1 MKMADFL
8 EAINNWNGFS
18 KIRNAQKV
26 PEAAM
31 AATLDLI
38 MNKDRLSKRMHEA
51 RLEEAIT
58 TADFP
63 YLFGQVIDRQLLA
76 NYKAVYADWKTYVK
90 MSTVPDFNTV
100 RREKLTGGD
109 NTLAEVPEKGEY
121 QPVKPT
127 NCRYTY
133 AVKKYGR
140 QFDISWESLINDSLG
155 AFNDIPTRFA
165 TAALRSEARF
175 VTGLYAASTGDG
187 NAALYGS
194 SLSDCGQSVTNL
206 GVLPLTI
213 QNLETT
219 MELMAAQTD
228 PNGEPIGVMGKHLVV
243 PPSLEFTARS
253 IMTSTMKMWTYG
265 GDDEAAPVPQ
275 AMSNVVPQ
283 MGLQLHVDPFLP
295 IIDTTH
301 GTTAWYLF
309 ADPSQGAAL
318 EFSYLRGYESPE
330 VVMKASNKV
339 AVGGGTLASPFSGD
353 FETDNVMYRVR
364 HVFGGAPMDPRYT
377 YLQSGA

>member
-1 MKMADFL
+1 MAEDFMKAM
-8 EAINNWNGFS
+8 ENWNGFN
-18 KIRNAQKV
+18 KIRGSPVQESAL
-26 PEAAM
+26 
-31 AATLDLI
+31 AATVDLI
-38 MNKDRLSKRMHEA
+38 VNKDHLSKRMHEA

-58 TADFP
+58 TSDFP

-76 NYKAVYADWKTYVK
+76 NYKAVYADWRSYVR

-100 RREKLTGGD
+100 RREKLHGSD
-109 NTLAEVPEKGEY
+109 NHLDEVPEKGEY
-121 QPVKPT
+121 QPVKPV

-133 AVKKYGR
+133 NVKKYGR
-140 QFDISWESLINDSLG
+140 QFDISWESILNDSLG

-175 VTGLYAASTGDG
+175 VTGLYAGSGGDG
-187 NAALYGS
+187 NSSLYGATIT
-194 SLSDCGQSVTNL
+194 DCGQAITNL

-219 MELMAAQTD
+219 MALMAAQLD
-228 PNGEPIGVMGKHLVV
+228 PKGEPIGIMPKHLVV
-243 PPSLEFTARS
+243 PPALEFTARS
-253 IMTSTMKMWTYG
+253 ILTSTTKMYL
-265 GDDEAAPVPQ
+265 DVAAATAIPMPTT
-275 AMSNVVPQ
+275 NVIPQ

-301 GTTAWYLF
+301 GNTAWYLF

-318 EFSYLRGYESPE
+318 EFAYLRGYESPE
-330 VVMKASNKV
+330 VVMKASDKV
-339 AVGGGTLASPFSGD
+339 SVGGGISSPFSGD
-353 FETDNVMYRVR
+353 FATDNIMYRVR
-364 HVFGGAPMDPRYT
+364 HVFGGAPLDPRFT